1 MSELDNEGNALR
13 LDKPTFA
20 DRETRRRKRQ
30 LRFYLALLAIPI
42 AVGIVI
48 LIFGRSDSQ
57 MVTDEIRKQASPVV
71 EKEIREQIKPTIQSE
86 VETQVS
92 SIKPALQS
100 EIKTQLSESLN
111 QIDQV
116 KTEQARLANDVNV
129 LKSSE
134 VKLTPEDL
142 TTIRQSREM
151 LNQLQKKD
159 VHIQKLQS
167 RIDFLERRMK
177 VTPDPNL
184 KVIPDKVEKQDKTIV
199 ENPIKKGP
207 Q

>member
-1 MSELDNEGNALR
+1 MIELDNEGNALR

-20 DRETRRRKRQ
+20 DRETQRRKRQ
-30 LRFYLALLAIPI
+30 LRLYLALLAIPI

-48 LIFGRSDSQ
+48 LIYGRSDSQ

-100 EIKTQLSESLN
+100 EIKTQLSDSLN

-151 LNQLQKKD
+151 LNQLQRKD
-159 VHIQKLQS
+159 QHIQKLQS
-167 RIDFLERRMK
+167 RIDFLERRLK
-177 VTPDPNL
+177 VTPDPKL
-184 KVIPDKVEKQDKTIV
+184 QVIPEKLEKQDKTII